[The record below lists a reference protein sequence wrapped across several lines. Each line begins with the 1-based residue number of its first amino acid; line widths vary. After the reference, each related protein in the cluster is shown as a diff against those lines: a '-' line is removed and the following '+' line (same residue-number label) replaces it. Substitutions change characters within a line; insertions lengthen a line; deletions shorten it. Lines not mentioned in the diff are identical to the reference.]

1 MRQGAMKSYYLFSPW
16 LRIFHWI
23 MVICTFILFF
33 TGLYIGNPFFLGT
46 QGIDPTFAV
55 NNVMSME
62 VIRYIHFIAGYVLV
76 ASFIPR
82 IYGFIINPGDRLLPR
97 PWTKL
102 YWTGI
107 MDTQMHYMFMRGAH
121 RPYLRNSLAR
131 SGYLS
136 VYLMFI
142 IMIITGF
149 AMYYMIEPNRFLV
162 KVFGPFNNWLVNEY
176 VVHIIHHFVAW
187 FIMLFVIVHV
197 YMAIRADFVEKGG
210 EISSMF
216 SGVKYMEEEP
226 EDLGDIVSP
235 KSTAKQELR

>member
-16 LRIFHWI
+16 LRIFHWV

-149 AMYYMIEPNRFLV
+149 AMYYMIEPNRFLA

-226 EDLGDIVSP
+226 EDLGDIVSQ
-235 KSTAKQELR
+235 KSTAKQELQ

>member
-16 LRIFHWI
+16 LRIFHWV

-149 AMYYMIEPNRFLV
+149 AMYYMIEPNRFLA